1 MLEAAKFTSRS
12 GLHNGT
18 FTIFSSD
25 HCPFAYGTSPHG
37 KMSGIL
43 EHEPTMSMAQQSHP
57 HPDVHQDESPTTD
70 WTEFAKDKIGSFRLI
85 PNGIPG
91 VETRLPLLFTR
102 GVEEGRISPMKF
114 VELTAT
120 NPAKL
125 VSAFGPSCILDWTN
139 VRGADEGAY
148 AVIVWPISAEGNI
161 VAWIRRRSRHCKA
174 HSCL

>member
-1 MLEAAKFTSRS
+1 MPLNERSDIAFPS

-25 HCPFAYGTSPHG
+25 HCPFAYGTSPYG

-43 EHEPTMSMAQQSHP
+43 EHKPTMAQHSHSY
-57 HPDVHQDESPTTD
+57 PDGHSDSNSDVN
-70 WTEFAKDKIGSFRLI
+70 WTEFARDKIGSFRLI

-91 VETRLPLLFTR
+91 VETRLPLLFTK

-125 VSAFGPSCILDWTN
+125 VSILVPNLLLSRKRNRD
-139 VRGADEGAY
+139 
-148 AVIVWPISAEGNI
+148 AEKSP
-161 VAWIRRRSRHCKA
+161 A
-174 HSCL
+174 L